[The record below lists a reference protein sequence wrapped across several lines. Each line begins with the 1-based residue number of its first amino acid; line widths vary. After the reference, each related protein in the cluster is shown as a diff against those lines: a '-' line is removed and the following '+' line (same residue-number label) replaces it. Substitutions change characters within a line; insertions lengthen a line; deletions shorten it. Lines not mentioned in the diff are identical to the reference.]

1 MMSDDY
7 TKPIPN
13 LADPDMA
20 PFWAALREH
29 RVTAQRCTNCGTLR
43 FPALPICDT
52 CLDEG
57 FGWVDVAATGTVWS
71 YVVYHRA
78 FHEGFANDVPYV
90 VAIIENDDGL
100 RYTGR
105 ILSERDDVSVGAPVK
120 AVFADET
127 STFTMLHWECYADG
141 GQDG

>member
-1 MMSDDY
+1 MTVNAEY

-13 LADPDMA
+13 LEDPDMK
-20 PFWAALREH
+20 PFWAATREH
-29 RVTAQRCTNCGTLR
+29 RLTAQRCTSCGTLR

-57 FGWVDVAATGTVWS
+57 MEWVDVSTTGTIWS

-78 FHEGFANDVPYV
+78 FHPGFADEIPYV
-90 VAIIENDDGL
+90 TAIVENEDGV

-105 ILSERDDVSVGAPVK
+105 ILAAPETVSVGDTVE
-120 AVFADET
+120 AVFEDATPE
-127 STFTMLHWECYADG
+127 FTMVAWM
-141 GQDG
+141 